1 MLGGGV
7 LRILWRNCVFAVVG
21 VSIFSACSA
30 PDLLLQG
37 ARPFANGPI
46 AGDTSERRW
55 RPSSSPEWES
65 GPIALGADTER
76 TKPEFVS
83 RGTGQFVGKGGD
95 PIITGKT
102 VRGGDGVTI
111 NLLNAP
117 IAQAAKSIL
126 GDILKANY
134 VVSDKVTG
142 TVTVQTSSP
151 IEPAGLVDIFEAVLK
166 ANGVA
171 LLRGEG
177 HYRLVPLATA
187 GIAPVSLDGHPQGPG
202 ISTRIVS
209 LKHVAA
215 AEMRRVI
222 EPMVGQ
228 GAILRVDDQR
238 NLLVVNGTG
247 RELANLDKLVVMFDV
262 DWMRGMSFALFPVKT
277 AEPEVVAKELETVF
291 GLDKEGPLKG
301 VVRILP
307 NARLN
312 SVLVMSSRP
321 AHLDTA
327 RTWIE
332 RFEKLAE
339 KKEEQVYTYKAQNR
353 PAAELAN
360 LLQKILSTD
369 EQPPAAAPTAGTA
382 PRFEPAT
389 AVSSAPSG
397 RDPRASVI
405 PTSVGGRPSGS
416 ATGGSASRMFGSQQ
430 ARGPAESGQTGGAF
444 RAGGSKVVVDEQKH
458 ALVIQT
464 VPPEYDRILR
474 ILRRLDVVA
483 TQVMLEA
490 AIAEVTLTDELKF
503 GLKWFFE
510 KRHNNFTFTDA
521 ASGLVSSTFP
531 GFSYFLSMNNM
542 HVVLDAVAS
551 LTKVN
556 VVSAPTLTV
565 MDGRTAILQV
575 GDQVPIITQTAQSV
589 TNPDAPVVNTVQMRD
604 TGVILSVTPSVS
616 DTGRVLLDIEQ
627 EVSNVARTTSSGID
641 SPTIQQR
648 RVKTTVTVMDGE
660 AVALGG
666 LIQERDSVNKTQV
679 PFLGDLPLLGSA
691 FRTKTDGIDRTE
703 LLIIIRPRALRDTEE
718 AARATEEYRS
728 RLNLEA
734 PRSQTG
740 RSKLERDID
749 RAVR

>member
-1 MLGGGV
+1 M
-7 LRILWRNCVFAVVG
+7 RITCKIRVFAVTG
-21 VSIFSACSA
+21 AIALSACTA
-30 PDLLLQG
+30 PDLLQN
-37 ARPFANGPI
+37 ARPF
-46 AGDTSERRW
+46 S
-55 RPSSSPEWES
+55 S
-65 GPIALGADTER
+65 GPIAADAGERRSRAPAAAAWESGLIALGAETQPE
-76 TKPEFVS
+76 KAEFVS
-83 RGTGQFVGKGGD
+83 RGTGQFVSSKGD

-102 VRGGDGVTI
+102 VRGADGVTI

-117 IAQAAKSIL
+117 VAQAAKTIL
-126 GDILKANY
+126 GDILKVNY
-134 VVSDKVTG
+134 VVSDKVAG

-151 IEPAGLVDIFEAVLK
+151 VEPAALVDIFEAVLK
-166 ANGVA
+166 ANGVGLVRA
-171 LLRGEG
+171 EG
-177 HYRLVPLATA
+177 HYRLVPLAAA
-187 GIAPVSLDGHPQGPG
+187 GIAPVSLDPHPQGPG
-202 ISTRIVS
+202 ITTRIVS

-238 NLLVVNGTG
+238 NLMVVSGSG
-247 RELANLDKLVVMFDV
+247 RELANLDKLVSMFDV

-277 AEPEVVAKELETVF
+277 AEPEVIAKELETVF
-291 GLDKEGPLKG
+291 GLDKDGPLKG

-312 SVLVMSSRP
+312 TVLVISSRP

-327 RTWIE
+327 RTWID
-332 RFEKLAE
+332 RFEKLGE

-369 EQPPAAAPTAGTA
+369 EQPAAPAPVGTA

-389 AVSSAPSG
+389 VLSPATSG
-397 RDPRASVI
+397 RDARMSVI
-405 PTSVGGRPSGS
+405 PASSGGRATPGS
-416 ATGGSASRMFGSQQ
+416 TGMGGASRPGASAF
-430 ARGPAESGQTGGAF
+430 ARAAAEVTQTASSF
-444 RAGGSKVVVDEQKH
+444 RAGGAKVVVDEQKH

-464 VPPEYDRILR
+464 VPAEHDRILR

-510 KRHNNFTFTDA
+510 KRHNSFTFTDA
-521 ASGLVSSTFP
+521 ASGLVSSAFP

-565 MDGRTAILQV
+565 MDGRTAVLQV
-575 GDQVPIITQTAQSV
+575 GDQVPIITQTAQSI
-589 TNPDAPVVNTVQMRD
+589 TNPDAPVVNSVQMRD

-679 PFLGDLPLLGSA
+679 PFLGDIPLLGAA

-703 LLIIIRPRALRDTEE
+703 LLIIIRPRALRDSEE
-718 AARATEEYRS
+718 ATRATEEYRS

-740 RSKLERDID
+740 RSKLDRDLD
-749 RAVR
+749 RALR

>member
-1 MLGGGV
+1 M
-7 LRILWRNCVFAVVG
+7 RISSGIRAFALAG
-21 VSIFSACSA
+21 STLLSACSA
-30 PDLLLQG
+30 PDLLQSTR
-37 ARPFANGPI
+37 AYS
-46 AGDTSERRW
+46 AGSIVGDASERRSPPPA
-55 RPSSSPEWES
+55 RPEWPS
-65 GPIALGADTER
+65 GRIALNGDSEP
-76 TKPEFVS
+76 TKPEVS
-83 RGTGQFVGKGGD
+83 RGSGQFVSQNAPIVTGTTVKGGN
-95 PIITGKT
+95 
-102 VRGGDGVTI
+102 GVTI

-117 IAQAAKSIL
+117 IAQAAKTIL
-126 GDILKANY
+126 GDTLKVNY

-151 IEPAGLVDIFEAVLK
+151 VEPAALVDIFEAVLK
-166 ANGVA
+166 ANGVG
-171 LLRGEG
+171 LVRGEG

-187 GIAPVSLDGHPQGPG
+187 GIAPVSLDAHPQGPG
-202 ISTRIVS
+202 ISTRIVP
-209 LKHVAA
+209 LKNVAA

-228 GAILRVDDQR
+228 GAILRVDEQR
-238 NLLVVNGTG
+238 NLLVVNGSG
-247 RELANLDKLVVMFDV
+247 RELANLDKLVAMFDV

-277 AEPEVVAKELETVF
+277 AEPEVIAKELETVF
-291 GLDKEGPLKG
+291 GLDKDGPLKG

-332 RFEKLAE
+332 RFERLGE

-369 EQPPAAAPTAGTA
+369 EQPPSTAPPATTA

-389 AVSSAPSG
+389 VVSSAATAN
-397 RDPRASVI
+397 RDPRVSPI
-405 PTSVGGRPSGS
+405 PTSVGGRGLASAGIGGATRTFGAPGAARAPTEGTQSPSG
-416 ATGGSASRMFGSQQ
+416 A
-430 ARGPAESGQTGGAF
+430 AF
-444 RAGGSKVVVDEQKH
+444 RAGGSKIIVDEQKH

-464 VPPEYDRILR
+464 VAPEYERILR
-474 ILRRLDVVA
+474 ILRRLDVVT

-490 AIAEVTLTDELKF
+490 AIAEVTLTDDLKF

-542 HVVLDAVAS
+542 SVVLDAVAS
-551 LTKVN
+551 VTKVN

-565 MDGRTAILQV
+565 MDGRTAMLQV

-589 TNPDAPVVNTVQMRD
+589 VNPDAPAVNTVQMRD

-616 DTGRVLLDIEQ
+616 DTGRILLDIEQ

-666 LIQERDSVNKTQV
+666 LIQERDTVNKTQV
-679 PFLGDLPLLGSA
+679 PFLGDIPVLGSA
-691 FRTKTDGIDRTE
+691 FRTKNDGIDRTE

-718 AARATEEYRS
+718 AARATDEYRS

-740 RSKLERDID
+740 RSKLDRDID
-749 RAVR
+749 RAMR